1 MRPFFPIFS
10 TRESDQPIAAGAI
23 KVIRA
28 PPTAQVTM
36 SSMTDDRSPGEPRE
50 DDLSTKLRDGLLRGV
65 APSGGWVLVTV
76 KGPDAGRRLSLDGR
90 ARPHALIGK
99 SPVCDLEL
107 RDPLVSRRHVAIDV
121 GERVRVTDLG
131 STNGTLLNA
140 VAIERAYATSG
151 DTIRIGDTEMTL
163 YAAPALPVSVEETR
177 SSFGPLL
184 GESPAMRRLYP
195 WLAKLAAS
203 NVPVIIEGET
213 GTGKE
218 VVAEAIH
225 AASARAAGPFVVFD
239 CTTVPPSLFESELF
253 GHERGAFTGAASA
266 RQGMFEEAEGGTLLI
281 DEIGDLDLTLQT
293 RLLRALDQHEIRR
306 VGSNKSIK
314 VDVRVLAATR
324 RDLDKMVQEERF
336 RDDLFFRLAVGR
348 VALPPLRERAGD
360 VRVLARH
367 IWSTQRGPEGGPPA
381 SVLERWDEYGW
392 PGNVRELANAVMR
405 QIALGGS
412 SPAEE
417 DTRTG
422 SAERGESDP
431 ASSDV
436 IARVLADGL
445 PFAHAKRR
453 VNEEFVRRYVETVL
467 ARHGGNVSNAASAS
481 GLARRYFQL
490 LRAGRR

>member
-1 MRPFFPIFS
+1 MTSEPISMDSVVVGTSVRMRAVFDFLHVIGNSES
-10 TRESDQPIAAGAI
+10 T
-23 KVIRA
+23 
-28 PPTAQVTM
+28 
-36 SSMTDDRSPGEPRE
+36 
-50 DDLSTKLRDGLLRGV
+50 
-65 APSGGWVLVTV
+65 VLVT
-76 KGPDAGRRLSLDGR
+76 
-90 ARPHALIGK
+90 
-99 SPVCDLEL
+99 
-107 RDPLVSRRHVAIDV
+107 
-121 GERVRVTDLG
+121 
-131 STNGTLLNA
+131 
-140 VAIERAYATSG
+140 
-151 DTIRIGDTEMTL
+151 
-163 YAAPALPVSVEETR
+163 
-177 SSFGPLL
+177 
-184 GESPAMRRLYP
+184 GES
-195 WLAKLAAS
+195 
-203 NVPVIIEGET
+203 

-218 VVAEAIH
+218 VTATLIH
-225 AASARAAGPFVVFD
+225 QNSRRRARAFVAVS
-239 CTTVPPSLFESELF
+239 CALFSETLIESELF